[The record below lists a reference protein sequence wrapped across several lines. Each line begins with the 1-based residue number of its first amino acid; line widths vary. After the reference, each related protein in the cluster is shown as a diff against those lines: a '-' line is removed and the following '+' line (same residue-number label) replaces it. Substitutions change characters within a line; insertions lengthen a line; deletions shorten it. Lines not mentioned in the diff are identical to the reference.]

1 MKSIYAVVLLALF
14 SGCAARS
21 KVKLS
26 ENLPEKFPAHAGPVC
41 MLKSPLP
48 NNVGY
53 LIIGQ
58 IDSSKR
64 TYGSVSEL
72 LPLMAADARNIGA
85 DAIVNLNTG
94 QKFGLLA
101 WARPV
106 GTGTAVKLKDPASI
120 NCLSLGGELR

>member
-1 MKSIYAVVLLALF
+1 MKKIYACVVLTLLTA
-14 SGCAARS
+14 CAARS
-21 KVKLS
+21 TVKLS
-26 ENLPEKFPAHAGPVC
+26 EGMAEKIPAHAGPVC

-48 NNVGY
+48 TGVSY
-53 LIIGQ
+53 SILGQ

-72 LPLMAADARNIGA
+72 LPLMAADARSIGA

-106 GTGTAVKLKDPASI
+106 GTGTAVKLKDAGSF
-120 NCLSLGGELR
+120 NCLAMGGELR